1 MKKNINYVLTVKN
14 DKIWK
19 RIKKSVFHKEL
30 YNQRSITFKIA
41 SSAIFLAMAVGLS
54 LLEVFS
60 VPTPWGATF
69 GLRFF
74 DTLVIVYSI
83 AIVGLGFA
91 LLEGI
96 ALPWIHNL
104 IDVHHTWLE
113 MAFFMISNILVV
125 FVTWFVYYILF
136 NACHKIT
143 VPENVDDHTIH
154 EYHHVKKAHDHHHKI
169 INIKWGKKISAFTI
183 IVPICALIEAISFL
197 IVAKILVNMG
207 HAHPDA
213 DHAHVLHDSLKIL
226 APTGNITSNPID
238 WYNQVTVAHAGHDH
252 DHDNSGMASIFE
264 SWQHTLIFIGIF
276 FGIFTAKYI
285 INATLFLLLE
295 QRTRQLVDRYGIYV

>member
-1 MKKNINYVLTVKN
+1 MKKNTNDVLTVQN
-14 DKIWK
+14 DKIWT

-30 YNQRSITFKIA
+30 YNQRLITFKIA
-41 SSAIFLAMAVGLS
+41 ASAIFLAMAIGLS

-60 VPTPWGATF
+60 ITTPWGATF

-74 DTLVIVYSI
+74 DTLVIIYLI

-104 IDVHHTWLE
+104 IDGQHTWIE
-113 MAFFMISNILVV
+113 MAFFIISNISVV

-143 VPENVDDHTIH
+143 VPENVSDHTIH
-154 EYHHVKKAHDHHHKI
+154 EYHHVKKEHNHHHKI
-169 INIKWGKKISAFTI
+169 INIKLGKKILAFTI

-197 IVAKILVNMG
+197 IVAKILVNIG
-207 HAHPDA
+207 HVHPDA
-213 DHAHVLHDSLKIL
+213 DHDNVLRDSLKIL
-226 APTGNITSNPID
+226 APTGNIISNPID
-238 WYNQVTVAHAGHDH
+238 WSNQVTVAHAGHEH
-252 DHDNSGMASIFE
+252 DHDNSGIASIFE
-264 SWQHTLIFIGIF
+264 SWQNTLIFIGIF

-285 INATLFLLLE
+285 INTTLFLLLE

>member
-1 MKKNINYVLTVKN
+1 MQN
-14 DKIWK
+14 DKIWT

-30 YNQRSITFKIA
+30 YNQSSITFKIA
-41 SSAIFLAMAVGLS
+41 ASAIFLAMAVGLS

-60 VPTPWGATF
+60 VLTPWGATF
-69 GLRFF
+69 ILRFF
-74 DTLVIVYSI
+74 DTLVVIYSI
-83 AIVGLGFA
+83 AIVGLWFA

-104 IDVHHTWLE
+104 IDGHHTWLE

-125 FVTWFVYYILF
+125 LVTWFVYYILF

-143 VPENVDDHTIH
+143 VPENVADHTIN

-169 INIKWGKKISAFTI
+169 VNIKWGKKILAFTI

-197 IVAKILVNMG
+197 IVANILVNMV
-207 HAHPDA
+207 HTHPDA
-213 DHAHVLHDSLKIL
+213 DHAHVLHERLKIL
-226 APTGNITSNPID
+226 DPIGNIISNPID
-238 WYNQVTVAHAGHDH
+238 WSNQVDISHTGYDH
-252 DHDNSGMASIFE
+252 DHDNSVMASIFE
-264 SWQHTLIFIGIF
+264 SWKHTLIFIGIF
-276 FGIFTAKYI
+276 FGLFTAKYI